1 MAITKILHMKQAKSG
16 YMAKHLANGLKYITD
31 PDKTEGGRYVS
42 GSNCI
47 PENAL
52 AQMLETKRHFG
63 KLDKRQ
69 GYHFI
74 ISFEEEDIT
83 EETAFAVVGQF
94 VKEYLG
100 PDFEAVYAVHND
112 TDHIHGHIIFN
123 SVRCTNGYKYDCPK
137 GEWEHRIQPLVN
149 RLCEEHGLS
158 ALDMEEV
165 REKRKKRREGIK
177 EEPKKQKALS
187 GRNQR
192 IKRDVDRAV
201 QDADTYEEFLE
212 NLEYMRY
219 ELSGKKHL
227 ALREIGAERAR
238 RIDLFGEEYTEE
250 MLRCRIEKPPVPAQQ
265 EDRKEAELLYIYIP
279 YRNRHLTRHQKE
291 CFIRKY
297 RVGKIHKSP
306 KPWEYKSSLQALARL
321 QEEYLFWAE
330 HGICSKED
338 LSDAKTAALERL
350 RAVREK
356 KRMLEEEKKPYQ
368 AVIHLLG
375 ELEPLQ
381 MEAELYREGYPEFAG
396 EALAYEEV
404 CKKMEGLGY
413 LVPDARK
420 IEAHFQTRTLALEEE
435 KRQAAREK
443 RIAERLLR
451 KVYSREKSKGMP
463 DEIQKKD
470 MGGPQ
475 EGAAVRQQPDFGES
489 GERRQNDNRRA
500 TVSGRM

>member
-177 EEPKKQKALS
+177 EESKKQKALS

-212 NLEYMRY
+212 NLEYMGY

>member
-16 YMAKHLANGLKYITD
+16 YMAKHLANGLKYIMD
-31 PDKTEGGRYVS
+31 PDKTEGGGYVS

-52 AQMLETKRHFG
+52 SRMLDTKRHFG

-74 ISFEEEDIT
+74 ISFEEEDMT
-83 EETAFAVVGQF
+83 EETAFEVVGQF

-100 PDFEAVYAVHND
+100 PDFEAVYAIHND

-123 SVRCTNGYKYDCPK
+123 SVRCTDGYKYDCPK

-149 RLCEEHGLS
+149 RLCAEHGLS
-158 ALDMEEV
+158 ALDMEKV
-165 REKRKKRREGIK
+165 REKRKKRKEGTR
-177 EEPKKQKALS
+177 EEPKKQKGPS
-187 GRNQR
+187 GRSQR
-192 IKRDVDRAV
+192 IRQDVDRAV

-212 NLEYMRY
+212 ILECMGY

-250 MLRCRIEKPPVPAQQ
+250 MLRCRIEKPTVPAQQ
-265 EDRKEAELLYIYIP
+265 EDRGKAELLYIYIP

-297 RVGKIHKSP
+297 RAGKIHKNP
-306 KPWEYKSSLQALARL
+306 KPWEYKSSLQALAKL

-330 HGICSKED
+330 HEIRSGED
-338 LSDAKTAALERL
+338 LSDAKTAAFERL
-350 RAVREK
+350 KVVQEK
-356 KRMLEEEKKPYQ
+356 KRELEEKKKPYQ
-368 AVIHLLG
+368 AVLHLLG

-381 MEAELYREGYPEFAG
+381 MEAELYKEGYPEFS
-396 EALAYEEV
+396 EESMAYETV
-404 CKKMEGLGY
+404 CKKLEGLGY
-413 LVPDARK
+413 SVPDARK
-420 IEAHFQTRTLALEEE
+420 IEAYFQTRMQVLEEE
-435 KRQAAREK
+435 KRQAVKEK
-443 RIAERLLR
+443 RIAERLLY
-451 KVYSREKSKGMP
+451 KVYSREKSKRVLH
-463 DEIQKKD
+463 EIQKKK
-470 MGGPQ
+470 
-475 EGAAVRQQPDFGES
+475 
-489 GERRQNDNRRA
+489 
-500 TVSGRM
+500 

>member
-1 MAITKILHMKQAKSG
+1 
-16 YMAKHLANGLKYITD
+16 
-31 PDKTEGGRYVS
+31 
-42 GSNCI
+42 
-47 PENAL
+47 
-52 AQMLETKRHFG
+52 MLETKRHFG

-83 EETAFAVVGQF
+83 EETAFEVVGQF

-100 PDFEAVYAVHND
+100 PDFEAVYAIHND

-158 ALDMEEV
+158 TLDMEEV
-165 REKRKKRREGIK
+165 LEKRKKRREGIK

-187 GRNQR
+187 ERNQR

-212 NLEYMRY
+212 ILEYMGY

-297 RVGKIHKSP
+297 RAGKIHKSP
-306 KPWEYKSSLQALARL
+306 KSWEYKSSLQALKRL
-321 QEEYLFWAE
+321 QEEYIFWAE
-330 HGICSKED
+330 HDIRSIEG
-338 LSDAKTAALERL
+338 LSDAKMAASERMKE
-350 RAVREK
+350 VREK
-356 KRMLEEEKKPYQ
+356 KRELEEEKKPYQ
-368 AVIHLLG
+368 AVLHLLG

-381 MEAELYREGYPEFAG
+381 MEAELYKEGYPEFSG
-396 EALAYEEV
+396 EFLAYESV
-404 CKKMEGLGY
+404 CQKLEGLGY
-413 LVPDARK
+413 SVPDARRT
-420 IEAHFQTRTLALEEE
+420 EAYFQTRTQALEEE
-435 KRQAAREK
+435 KRQAIKEK
-443 RIAERLLR
+443 RIAERLLS
-451 KVYSREKSKGMP
+451 KVYSRERGKSVQHEIRNKGL
-463 DEIQKKD
+463 
-470 MGGPQ
+470 
-475 EGAAVRQQPDFGES
+475 
-489 GERRQNDNRRA
+489 
-500 TVSGRM
+500 

>member
-212 NLEYMRY
+212 NLEYMGY

-356 KRMLEEEKKPYQ
+356 KRMLEEEKKSYQ

>member
-1 MAITKILHMKQAKSG
+1 
-16 YMAKHLANGLKYITD
+16 MAKHLANGLKYIMD

-42 GSNCI
+42 SSNCI

-83 EETAFAVVGQF
+83 EETAFEVVGQF

-100 PDFEAVYAVHND
+100 PDFEAVYAIHND

-158 ALDMEEV
+158 TLDMEEV

-177 EEPKKQKALS
+177 EEPKKQKTLS
-187 GRNQR
+187 ERNQR

-212 NLEYMRY
+212 ILEYMGY
-219 ELSGKKHL
+219 ELSGKKHF

-297 RVGKIHKSP
+297 RAGKIHKSS
-306 KPWEYKSSLQALARL
+306 KSWEYKSSLQALKRL
-321 QEEYLFWAE
+321 QEEYIFWAE
-330 HGICSKED
+330 HDIRSIETI
-338 LSDAKTAALERL
+338 SDAKMAASERMKE
-350 RAVREK
+350 VREK
-356 KRMLEEEKKPYQ
+356 KRKLEEEKKPYQ
-368 AVIHLLG
+368 AVLHLLG

-381 MEAELYREGYPEFAG
+381 MEAELYKEGYPEFSG
-396 EALAYEEV
+396 EFLAYEAV
-404 CKKMEGLGY
+404 CRKLEGLGY
-413 LVPDARK
+413 SVPDARRT
-420 IEAHFQTRTLALEEE
+420 EAYFQTRTQALEEE
-435 KRQAAREK
+435 KRQAIKEK
-443 RIAERLLR
+443 RIAERLLS
-451 KVYSREKSKGMP
+451 KVYSRERGKSVQHEIRKKGL
-463 DEIQKKD
+463 
-470 MGGPQ
+470 
-475 EGAAVRQQPDFGES
+475 
-489 GERRQNDNRRA
+489 
-500 TVSGRM
+500 

>member
-16 YMAKHLANGLKYITD
+16 YMAKHLANGLKYIMD

-42 GSNCI
+42 SSNCI

-83 EETAFAVVGQF
+83 EETAFEVVGQF

-100 PDFEAVYAVHND
+100 PDFEAVYAIHND

-158 ALDMEEV
+158 TLDMEEV
-165 REKRKKRREGIK
+165 REKRKRRREGIK
-177 EEPKKQKALS
+177 EEPKKQKTLS
-187 GRNQR
+187 ERNQR

-212 NLEYMRY
+212 ILEYMGY

-297 RVGKIHKSP
+297 RAGKIHKSS
-306 KPWEYKSSLQALARL
+306 KSWEYKSSLQALKRL
-321 QEEYLFWAE
+321 QEEYIFWAE
-330 HGICSKED
+330 HDIRSIEA
-338 LSDAKTAALERL
+338 LSDAKMAASERMKE
-350 RAVREK
+350 VREK
-356 KRMLEEEKKPYQ
+356 KRELEEEKKPYQ
-368 AVIHLLG
+368 AVLHLLG

-381 MEAELYREGYPEFAG
+381 MEAELYKEGYPEFSG
-396 EALAYEEV
+396 EFLAYEAV
-404 CKKMEGLGY
+404 CRKLEGLGY
-413 LVPDARK
+413 SVPDARRT
-420 IEAHFQTRTLALEEE
+420 EAYFQTRTQALEEE
-435 KRQAAREK
+435 KRQAIKEK
-443 RIAERLLR
+443 RIAERLLS
-451 KVYSREKSKGMP
+451 KVYSRERGKSVQHEIRKKGL
-463 DEIQKKD
+463 
-470 MGGPQ
+470 
-475 EGAAVRQQPDFGES
+475 
-489 GERRQNDNRRA
+489 
-500 TVSGRM
+500 